1 MNEQVRNREGVATM
15 PIVETVV
22 DSNSV
27 GDPSRFLSL
36 SDLERELHELAQ
48 LPTDKGR
55 VALIIRRAAEGRR
68 EVLDRVELSADAG
81 VPGDAWGRRPQ
92 RDPDMQ
98 IAVMQTNVA
107 ELIANGQPLT
117 LFGDSLVLELDLS
130 ASNLPAGT
138 RLRAGGALLEV
149 TPFPHNGCKK
159 FQARF
164 GPDALRFVSMQAL
177 RHRNLRG
184 IYMRV
189 VEPGALRPGD
199 SVEVLS
205 RPRAAES

>member
-1 MNEQVRNREGVATM
+1 VM
-15 PIVETVV
+15 TVTGTIV
-22 DSNSV
+22 DSDSV

-36 SDLERELHELAQ
+36 GDLERELHELAR

-55 VALIIRRAAEGRR
+55 VALIVRRGAGGRR
-68 EVLDRVELSADAG
+68 EVLDRVEVTADAG
-81 VPGDAWGRRPQ
+81 VTGDAWGRRPQ
-92 RDPDMQ
+92 RDPEMQ
-98 IAVMQTNVA
+98 IAVMQTDVA
-107 ELIANGQPLT
+107 KLVANGQPLT
-117 LFGDSLVLELDLS
+117 LFGDNLILELDLS

-138 RLRAGGALLEV
+138 RLRVGSALLEV

-164 GPDALRFVSMQAL
+164 GPDALRFVSMKEL

-189 VEPGALRPGD
+189 VEAGEVRPGD
-199 SVEVLS
+199 SAEVLACA
-205 RPRAAES
+205 RAAKSQSA